1 MTARSPFAP
10 YANAQLRFV
19 VSSGA
24 LVADALGNVAPS
36 TTQEIEVVALLQQK
50 RDPNRDRSPGVDAQ
64 AIWFEGYL
72 VSPRPL
78 PSSIAPHQQCLA
90 VVDEEGGQFWL
101 EQTQRNPYL
110 ASLDI
115 DLVDKVRGYFQPK
128 PITWVSLAIDVGNG
142 SVLATGDG
150 KILEF

>member
-1 MTARSPFAP
+1 
-10 YANAQLRFV
+10 
-19 VSSGA
+19 

-36 TTQEIEVVALLQQK
+36 EQQEIEGTALLQQK

-101 EQTQRNPYL
+101 ERTQRNPFV
-110 ASLDI
+110 ASVGI

-128 PITWVSLAIDVGNG
+128 PITWINFAIDVNG
-142 SVLATGDG
+142 GVLATEDG
-150 KILEF
+150 IILEFD

>member
-1 MTARSPFAP
+1 MTTSPFAP
-10 YANAQLRFV
+10 YANAQLRFT
-19 VSSGA
+19 VSTGA

-36 TTQEIEVVALLQQK
+36 GVQEIEVVALLQQK

-64 AIWFEGYL
+64 AIWYEGFL
-72 VSPRPL
+72 VAPRPL

-101 EQTQRNPYL
+101 ERTQRNPFV
-110 ASLDI
+110 ASVEI

-128 PITWVSLAIDVGNG
+128 PIVWINFALDLETA
-142 SVLATGDG
+142 VLAVEDG
-150 KILEF
+150 AILEFD

>member
-1 MTARSPFAP
+1 MTQARSPFAP

-19 VSSGA
+19 VSTGA

-36 TTQEIEVVALLQQK
+36 EQQEIEVVALLQQK

-72 VSPRPL
+72 VTPRPL
-78 PSSIAPHQQCLA
+78 PSAIASQQQCIALI
-90 VVDEEGGQFWL
+90 DGQSGRFWL

-110 ASLDI
+110 KSLGI
-115 DLVDKVRGYFQPK
+115 D
-128 PITWVSLAIDVGNG
+128 W
-142 SVLATGDG
+142 
-150 KILEF
+150 

>member
-1 MTARSPFAP
+1 MTTSPFAP

-19 VSSGA
+19 VSTGA

-36 TTQEIEVVALLQQK
+36 EQQEIEVVALLQQK

-78 PSSIAPHQQCLA
+78 PSSIAPHQQCRA
-90 VVDEEGGQFWL
+90 VIDGQGGRFWL
-101 EQTQRNPYL
+101 ERTQRNPFV
-110 ASLDI
+110 ASLGI
-115 DLVDKVRGYFQPK
+115 DLVDKVRGYFMP
-128 PITWVSLAIDVGNG
+128 T
-142 SVLATGDG
+142 
-150 KILEF
+150 